1 MMITRRAAC
10 LGTGSLIVVGLTG
23 CGGAP
28 KPTPTKIAIN
38 ADAAVNPGE
47 DGQASPVVV
56 RVYELKSI
64 KAFNNASY
72 FDFDKEAETLGAD
85 LIKSSEYELV
95 PGSSKEYKSDI
106 SSEATYVGVV
116 ASFRNIQSAQWRDSI
131 ELKKS
136 KKNKFIIYV
145 TGLAVRI
152 EKVKGI
158 FG

>member
-1 MMITRRAAC
+1 MITTRRAAC
-10 LGTGSLIVVGLTG
+10 LGSASFIVVNLSG
-23 CGGAP
+23 CGSPA
-28 KPTPTKIAIN
+28 KPTPVKIAIN

-47 DGQASPVVV
+47 NGEPSPVVV
-56 RVYELKSI
+56 RVYELKGI
-64 KAFNNASY
+64 KAFSNASY
-72 FDFDKEAETLGAD
+72 FDFDKEAETLGGD

-116 ASFRNIQSAQWRDSI
+116 ASFRNIQTAQWRDSI

-136 KKNKFIIYV
+136 KKNRFVIYV

-152 EKVKGI
+152 QKISGI

>member
-1 MMITRRAAC
+1 MIITRRAVC
-10 LGTGSLIVVGLTG
+10 LGSASAIVVSLSG
-23 CGGAP
+23 CGSAP
-28 KPTPTKIAIN
+28 KPTPVKIAIN

-47 DGQASPVVV
+47 NGEPSPVVV
-56 RVYELKSI
+56 RVYELKGI

-72 FDFDKEAETLGAD
+72 FDFDKEAEALGPD
-85 LIKSSEYELV
+85 LIKSSEYELI

-106 SSEATYVGVV
+106 SSEAAYVGVV
-116 ASFRNIQSAQWRDSI
+116 ASFRNIQTAQWRDSI

-136 KKNKFIIYV
+136 KKNRFIIYI
-145 TGLAVRI
+145 TGLSVRI